1 MASAVNLLK
10 LKRLII
16 IILSTGK
23 ILIKEYALR
32 ALAESWRDIH
42 CWK

>member
-1 MASAVNLLK
+1 MVSAVNLLK

-32 ALAESWRDIH
+32 AQVESWQDIY